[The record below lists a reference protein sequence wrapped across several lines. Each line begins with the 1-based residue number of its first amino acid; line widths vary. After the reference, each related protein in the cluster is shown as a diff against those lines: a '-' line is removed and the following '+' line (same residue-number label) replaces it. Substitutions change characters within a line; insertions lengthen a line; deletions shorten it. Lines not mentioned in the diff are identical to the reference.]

1 VAEGGRGM
9 FTGIDFLARPCVPS
23 PVSSIRTPKLPLL
36 HVWEKGAS
44 GDEGSVP
51 DESQDYAAASA
62 SRSLP
67 SSIPSGAAPSMCTT
81 SSITVRGTPITS

>member
-1 VAEGGRGM
+1 MTHRDRFSGTPLRAISRFVHQNAQTPPSPLVGEGG
-9 FTGIDFLARPCVPS
+9 
-23 PVSSIRTPKLPLL
+23 
-36 HVWEKGAS
+36 W

-67 SSIPSGAAPSMCTT
+67 SSIPSGAAPSICTT